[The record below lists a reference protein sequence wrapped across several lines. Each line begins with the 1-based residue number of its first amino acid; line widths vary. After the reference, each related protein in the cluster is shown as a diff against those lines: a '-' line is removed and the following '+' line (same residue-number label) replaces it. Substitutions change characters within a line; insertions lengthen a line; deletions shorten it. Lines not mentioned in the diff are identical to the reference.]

1 MFRSINSLALFLAL
15 SALTVFAAHAVKA
28 DDAATSQPSSSN
40 GSITVTVVDSDSK
53 PVAKASLKLYAKV
66 KKSDSDAKP
75 KALDSGKTDADGKY
89 TFSGLANG
97 DYKIN
102 ASFKKTH
109 SKGSATVS
117 VTDDSANPSIT
128 ITMASAD
135 AGNTGATTA
144 PSAQAQ

>member
-1 MFRSINSLALFLAL
+1 MFRSINSVALVLAAFALAVL
-15 SALTVFAAHAVKA
+15 ASHAVKA
-28 DDAATSQPSSSN
+28 DDSATSQPSSTN
-40 GSITVTVVDSDSK
+40 GSITVKVVDSDSN
-53 PVAKASLKLYAKV
+53 PVAKASLKLYAK
-66 KKSDSDAKP
+66 KHKSDSEGKP
-75 KALDSGKTDADGKY
+75 TALATGKTDADGKY